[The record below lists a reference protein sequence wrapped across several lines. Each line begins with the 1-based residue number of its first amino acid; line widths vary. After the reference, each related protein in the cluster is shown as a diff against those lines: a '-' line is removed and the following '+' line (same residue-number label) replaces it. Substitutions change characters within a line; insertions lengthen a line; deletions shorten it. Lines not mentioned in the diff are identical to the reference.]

1 MTCVKKKLKLNIL
14 TLSFLLIIVLF
25 LSFGIFTIRG
35 IVTLG
40 HLTKTIYEH
49 PLVVSNAS
57 LHAAFNIT
65 KMHRSMKDVVLAG
78 SIAERT
84 VEQKAVVRSER
95 VVYQQLDIIKTV
107 ILGEEGQALER
118 QTRHLFV
125 NWKPIREEV
134 LQLLDAGDEKAAI
147 LITKEEG
154 AKHVEQLEEKM
165 LELTSYARRK
175 ADTFLEMAEASQ
187 SKLET
192 ITIILTLAGVV
203 LSIIIATAGSYVVMK
218 AEQQLHREKNK
229 LQKAHDEIKI
239 LRGIIPICSHCKQI
253 RDDKGLWKQ
262 MEEYIH
268 SHSEAVFSH
277 SICPICVKKHYPDHC
292 APHCS
297 DEDGEK

>member
-1 MTCVKKKLKLNIL
+1 MTYLKKKLNQNKL

-40 HLTKTIYEH
+40 HLTKTIYDH

-57 LHAAFNIT
+57 LNAALNIA

-78 SIAERT
+78 SMDERM
-84 VEQKAVVRSER
+84 VEQKEVARSER
-95 VVYQQLDIIKTV
+95 IVYQQLDIIKTE
-107 ILGEEGQALER
+107 ILGDEGRKLEN
-118 QTRHLFV
+118 QTRNLFL
-125 NWKPIREEV
+125 NWKPIRQEV
-134 LQLLDAGDEKAAI
+134 IQLLESGNEKAAI
-147 LITKEEG
+147 LITKEKG
-154 AKHVEQLEEKM
+154 ARHVDKLEEKM

-187 SKLET
+187 ARLET
-192 ITIILTLAGVV
+192 ITIILTFAGVV
-203 LSIIIATAGSYVVMK
+203 LSIIIAAVGSYVVLK
-218 AEQQLHREKNK
+218 AEQQLHNEKNK
-229 LQKAHDEIKI
+229 LQKALDEIKI

-253 RDDKGLWKQ
+253 RDDKGSWKQ

-268 SHSEAVFSH
+268 SRSEAVFSH
-277 SICPICVKKHYPDHC
+277 SICPNCVKKHYPDHC

-297 DEDGEK
+297 DEGDD